1 MLLDV
6 YRIMLFSKSDKNAST
21 KRIGLESVPLNQL
34 SSTCPWKA
42 DSPKAASRGTTGPP
56 PQGARTSPYWS
67 AAGAASSQR
76 RILGVPTQQRLQK
89 KCSMPQG
96 GKTGDVCGHN
106 GNQAPSSLIALACS
120 VNPGGTR
127 FLIGVCRDL
136 GRQCRWWER

>member
-1 MLLDV
+1 MHLLRRSTAHRAWPRV
-6 YRIMLFSKSDKNAST
+6 SASEPAQQHVP
-21 KRIGLESVPLNQL
+21 LESRRSQSSL
-34 SSTCPWKA
+34 SWDHRTP
-42 DSPKAASRGTTGPP
+42 R
-56 PQGARTSPYWS
+56 QGARTSPYWS

-89 KCSMPQG
+89 KCPMPQG

-120 VNPGGTR
+120 VSPGGTR
-127 FLIGVCRDL
+127 FLMGVCRDL